1 MSSHRSYTFS
11 ASSQVGKNIGTAQ
24 GSWNAIER
32 GNDYNHVTVLELG
45 SATEWIAPSGAVDL
59 ANGIPIYTFPTA
71 RFYMDRVFV
80 DLTCTTEGTVDTDTP
95 QYGIGSVVGS
105 GSVSV
110 LTGTSTFHDIGGTG
124 AFAAVTTR
132 EQDVIQ
138 NSTALENVTNTS
150 VTAYLNIADGW
161 AGADTVTL
169 SAGSK
174 IVIVWTYLG
183 NHA

>member
-11 ASSQVGKNIGTAQ
+11 ASSQVEKNIGTAQ
-24 GSWNAIER
+24 SAWTAIER
-32 GNDYNHVTVLELG
+32 GNDYNHVTVLTLG
-45 SATEWIAPSGAVDL
+45 TATEWIAPSGAASL
-59 ANGIPIYTFPTA
+59 ADGISVYTFPTA
-71 RFYMDRVFV
+71 RFFIDRVFV

-95 QYGIGSVVGS
+95 QYGLGSVVAS
-105 GSVSV
+105 GAVSV

-124 AFAAVTTR
+124 SFAAVTTR
-132 EQDVIQ
+132 EQDIIQ
-138 NSTALENVTNTS
+138 NASALENTTNAS

-174 IVIVWTYLG
+174 IVITWTYLG